1 MLYKEEKVKRLL
13 KLSKPEPN
21 NSPPRARAQVQ
32 GKPKRSWVKKSKYQR
47 NQKKLKKSKISMV
60 YNYSS
65 LTLTPSMEALFN
77 KGLNYAVTPE
87 KLDITQVL
95 VDHKYFERTLVWID
109 LFFDKEP
116 DEERKPGIFR
126 KKKHN
131 FPKNYRSPDAL
142 QTFISA
148 TRAEIQDPENRN
160 KNVRPNL
167 PKDLMLA
174 LKELIKL
181 QRKRIITIQKCDKGS
196 GVIILDCDEYI
207 RSCNEHLTKTLKN
220 TDGSETPYYREV
232 DSRNLDAAK
241 TEILDVL
248 KEAHKEGIISDDE
261 FEAMDPSSKKV
272 ARFYQ
277 IFKVHKPHV
286 EGKAPPERPIISGS
300 GSITENC
307 SLFVTHHIKSLST
320 QHPTY
325 VQDTPD
331 FLRAIDPEILNDI
344 SDDAI
349 LASIDVTG
357 LYTNIRHEDAIKA
370 VRDALDKRTE
380 QEKKAVPTKF
390 IVKLLEL
397 VLKWN
402 LFEFDRK
409 MFIQVIGFAMGTRC
423 APNVADLVMA
433 VLDEQILE
441 CAKLPDG
448 SSMIKLLRRFLDD
461 LFFIW
466 TGSVSDLHSF
476 LVRINQLHPT
486 IKFTLTHT
494 KRASDDSDI
503 CGCPVSENIAFL
515 DTSRNA
521 KIAKK

>member
-1 MLYKEEKVKRLL
+1 
-13 KLSKPEPN
+13 
-21 NSPPRARAQVQ
+21 
-32 GKPKRSWVKKSKYQR
+32 
-47 NQKKLKKSKISMV
+47 MV

-131 FPKNYRSPDAL
+131 FPKNYRSHDAL

-148 TRAEIQDPENRN
+148 TRAEIQDPENKN

-181 QRKRIITIQKCDKGS
+181 QRKRVITIQKCDKGS

-207 RSCNEHLTKTLKN
+207 RSCNEHLSKTLKN

-232 DSRNLDAAK
+232 DSRNLDVAK
-241 TEILDVL
+241 TEILEVL

-300 GSITENC
+300 GSITDNC
-307 SLFVTHHIKSLST
+307 SLYVTHHIKSLST

-325 VQDTPD
+325 IQDTPD

-344 SDDAI
+344 PNDAI
-349 LASIDVTG
+349 LASIDVSG
-357 LYTNIRHEDAIKA
+357 LYTNIRHDDAIKA
-370 VRDALDKRTE
+370 V
-380 QEKKAVPTKF
+380 
-390 IVKLLEL
+390 
-397 VLKWN
+397 
-402 LFEFDRK
+402 
-409 MFIQVIGFAMGTRC
+409 
-423 APNVADLVMA
+423 
-433 VLDEQILE
+433 
-441 CAKLPDG
+441 
-448 SSMIKLLRRFLDD
+448 
-461 LFFIW
+461 
-466 TGSVSDLHSF
+466 
-476 LVRINQLHPT
+476 
-486 IKFTLTHT
+486 
-494 KRASDDSDI
+494 
-503 CGCPVSENIAFL
+503 
-515 DTSRNA
+515 
-521 KIAKK
+521 